1 MDFELRQLF
10 NIPKLQSLAD
20 KMYMATGIPFA
31 LIDVNGELLV
41 GSGWQPICVNFHR
54 QNLQTEQQC
63 LNSDRSIKSRLAS
76 KEKYV
81 IFECPMGLIDCAT
94 PLIIEGQHL
103 ANVFTGQ
110 LLFKKPDESFFMK
123 QAQKYGYNLERYMEA
138 LHNVPIFT
146 KDQVIRNLEYLV
158 DFTKQIAQ
166 MGIQNWQ
173 ISLSQKKF
181 QDLVEILPYAI
192 WIATPQ
198 NDIEYINPAFTNLF
212 GYTLEDISTIDKW
225 FTLAYPDPIF
235 RQQVRPY
242 YDRDLQAGLPIV
254 ENPRIFQ
261 VNTKDHQK
269 KTIAFRLVLLEDGKF
284 FSLFE
289 DITDRERQETEKIRA
304 QKIESLS
311 FLAGGIAHDF
321 NNLLTG
327 IMGNINLLQIDDTNP
342 SNLDILNDLKQ
353 ATERASDLTKQI
365 LTFSKG
371 GAPIQ
376 KIQQIVPLL
385 HNSINLITRGG
396 EAKVIVDI
404 EPDLPNVNVDAGQI
418 GQVFDNILI
427 NAIQAMPSGGE
438 ISIKTELLHH
448 DEFYE
453 YPIPAEKYIKITI
466 SDTGEGIP
474 EQLQQNIF
482 QPYFSTKSKGNGLG
496 LATAYSIIRKHNGFL
511 TFNSFPRQGTQ
522 FLIFIP
528 TISSELSLITSEA
541 SELSFHECKVLIMD
555 DEHLVRKTL
564 KKMLNKLGCTVE
576 MAKDGEEA
584 LQKFQDHENQSSP
597 FDVVFLD
604 LIVPEGMGGELTVKL
619 LKKQKPSVKVVVSSG
634 FSQDPIL
641 ANYKEY
647 GFDGR
652 LNKPYHIEDLQKII
666 QEMNSKK

>member
-1 MDFELRQLF
+1 
-10 NIPKLQSLAD
+10 
-20 KMYMATGIPFA
+20 MATGIPFA
-31 LIDVNGELLV
+31 LIDVEGKLLV

-54 QNLQTEQQC
+54 QNFQTEQYC
-63 LNSDRSIKSRLAS
+63 LNSDRSIKSRLAT

-81 IFECPMGLIDCAT
+81 MFECPMGLIDCAT

-110 LLFKKPDESFFMK
+110 LLLKEPDEPFFEE
-123 QAQKYGYNLERYMEA
+123 QARKYGYNLDRYMEA
-138 LHNVPIFT
+138 LRNVPIFT

-166 MGIQNWQ
+166 MGLQNWQ

-181 QDLVEILPYAI
+181 KNLIEILPYAI
-192 WIATPQ
+192 WISTPQ
-198 NDIEYINPAFTNLF
+198 NEIEYINPAFTKLF
-212 GYTLEDISTIDKW
+212 GYNLDDISTIDKW
-225 FTLAYPDPIF
+225 FTCAYPDPIF
-235 RQQVRPY
+235 RRQVRPY
-242 YDRDLQAGLPIV
+242 YDRDMQAGKPIV
-254 ENPRIFQ
+254 ANPRIFQ
-261 VNTKDHQK
+261 VYTKNKQT
-269 KTIAFRLVLLEDGKF
+269 KTIAFRLVPLEDGKF

-289 DITDRERQETEKIRA
+289 DITDRERRETEKIRA

-342 SNLDILNDLKQ
+342 SDLDILNDLKQ

-371 GAPIQ
+371 GDPIQ
-376 KIQQIVPLL
+376 KIQQIAPLL

-396 EAKVIVDI
+396 EAKIIVDI
-404 EPDLPNVNVDAGQI
+404 ESDLPNVNIDAGQI
-418 GQVFDNILI
+418 GQVIDNILI
-427 NAIQAMPSGGE
+427 NSIQAMPSGGE
-438 ISIKTELLHH
+438 ISIKAELLHQE
-448 DEFYE
+448 EFYE
-453 YPIPAEKYIKITI
+453 YSIPAEKYIKIII
-466 SDTGEGIP
+466 SDTGKGIP
-474 EQLQQNIF
+474 DELQQNIF
-482 QPYFSTKSKGNGLG
+482 QPYFSTKSQGNGLG

-511 TFNSFPRQGTQ
+511 TFNSTPGHGAQ

-528 TISSELSLITSEA
+528 TISAKLSLITPEA
-541 SELSFHECKVLIMD
+541 LELSFQGCKVLIMD
-555 DEHLVRKTL
+555 DELLVRKTL

-576 MAKDGEEA
+576 MAKDGQEA
-584 LQKFQDHENQSSP
+584 ISIFQDHENESSP

-619 LKKQKPSVKVVVSSG
+619 LKEKKPTVKVVVSSG

-652 LNKPYHIEDLQKII
+652 LNKPYRIETLQKII
-666 QEMNSKK
+666 QEMVSK